1 MFCNEII
8 NRKPLESGTMSGI
21 CAPQKTRKRLFT
33 LTLPEDVESQM
44 GDPPVIR
51 TKLSKL
57 FDSKEA
63 TPEEAAAEEALP
75 IKTASTPAL
84 QAAAPAAKEAAPAD
98 RLFAE
103 ICCGYWAK
111 KPGSAFCERKPGM
124 FPEKLRL
131 VLRENSKKKWLYKLV
146 NAPRRGMQHKNCMC
160 KLVNAPRREMQH
172 KNCMCKL
179 VNPPRREQK
188 NYLQWLLNTSN
199 RGA

>member
-8 NRKPLESGTMSGI
+8 NRKPLESGTMSGR
-21 CAPQKTRKRLFT
+21 CAPPEQKTRKRLFT

-57 FDSKEA
+57 FDSKKA

-131 VLRENSKKKWLYKLV
+131 VLRENSKKKMLV
-146 NAPRRGMQHKNCMC
+146 QAGECAKEGNATQELHVQAGKSAKEGTKELFAMA
-160 KLVNAPRREMQH
+160 VEY
-172 KNCMCKL
+172 
-179 VNPPRREQK
+179 VEQGSMK
-188 NYLQWLLNTSN
+188 WTST
-199 RGA
+199 

>member
-1 MFCNEII
+1 
-8 NRKPLESGTMSGI
+8 
-21 CAPQKTRKRLFT
+21 
-33 LTLPEDVESQM
+33 M

-57 FDSKEA
+57 FDSKKA

-103 ICCGYWAK
+103 ICDGYVAK
-111 KPGSAFCERKPGM
+111 KPSQASKPGM

-131 VLRENSKKKWLYKLV
+131 VLRENSKKKLLV
-146 NAPRRGMQHKNCMC
+146 QAGECAKEGNATQELHVQAGKSAKEGTKELFAMAAEY
-160 KLVNAPRREMQH
+160 V
-172 KNCMCKL
+172 
-179 VNPPRREQK
+179 EQGSMK
-188 NYLQWLLNTSN
+188 WTST
-199 RGA
+199 